1 MVVSFL
7 NNMIVTLSRIIKY
20 GFQNFFRNGWLS
32 VSTISIMILAAIVFE
47 GLILFNVTGK
57 TAINSIQEKI
67 DISVYFKSNV
77 PEDSILSIKR
87 SLEKLE
93 EVRDIEYVSRD
104 QALQEFKKRHEGDEA
119 ISQAVEE
126 LDENPLLAAINIKAK
141 DPREYKTI
149 ASYLNNASLQ
159 DQVEKVTYAQNEVV
173 IDRLVGLIDT
183 MRNGGIVL
191 TIFLAFLAI
200 VVTFNTIRLA
210 IFSSNDQIGIMRLVG
225 ASNTFV
231 RGPFIVEGIV
241 YGVVASIVSF
251 VFLIPIMSFLS
262 PYVNSFIPEMNL
274 SAYISSNALSLLL
287 YQFIFCVGL
296 GILSSIIAVRK
307 YLHV

>member
-1 MVVSFL
+1 
-7 NNMIVTLSRIIKY
+7 MIVTLSRIIKY
-20 GFQNFFRNGWLS
+20 GFQTFFRNGWLS

-87 SLEKLE
+87 SLEKLD
-93 EVRDIEYVSRD
+93 EVASVIYVSRD
-104 QALQEFKKRHEGDEA
+104 QALQDFKKRHENDEA

-141 DPREYKTI
+141 DPREYKAI
-149 ASYLNNASLQ
+149 ASYLDNKTLQ
-159 DQVEKVTYAQNEVV
+159 DQIEKVSYAQNEVV

-183 MRNGGIVL
+183 LRNGGIVL

-231 RGPFIVEGIV
+231 RGPFIVEGIL
-241 YGVVASIVSF
+241 YGVVSAIVSF
-251 VFLIPIMSFLS
+251 VFLIPIISFLS

-274 SAYISSNALSLLL
+274 SLYVSGNVLSLLL
-287 YQFIFCVGL
+287 YQFLFCIGL
-296 GILSSIIAVRK
+296 GIFSSIIAVRK
-307 YLHV
+307 YLHI

>member
-1 MVVSFL
+1 
-7 NNMIVTLSRIIKY
+7 MIVTLSRIIKY
-20 GFQNFFRNGWLS
+20 GFQAFVRNGWLS

-57 TAINSIQEKI
+57 TAITSIQEKI

-87 SLEKLE
+87 SLEKLD
-93 EVRDIEYVSRD
+93 EVRSVEYISRD
-104 QALQEFKKRHEGDEA
+104 QALQDFKKRHEGDEA

-141 DPREYKTI
+141 DPREYKAI
-149 ASYLNNASLQ
+149 ASYLDNKTLQ
-159 DQVEKVTYAQNEVV
+159 DQIEKVTYAQNEVV

-210 IFSSNDQIGIMRLVG
+210 IFSSNDQISIMRFVG
-225 ASNTFV
+225 GSNTFI
-231 RGPFIVEGIV
+231 RGPFIVEGII
-241 YGVVASIVSF
+241 YGIVAAIVSF
-251 VFLIPIMSFLS
+251 VFFIPIINFLS

-274 SAYISSNALSLLL
+274 SAYMAGNAMSLLF
-287 YQFIFCVGL
+287 YQFLFCIGL
-296 GILSSIIAVRK
+296 GIFSSIIAVRK
-307 YLHV
+307 YLHA

>member
-1 MVVSFL
+1 
-7 NNMIVTLSRIIKY
+7 MIVTLSRIVKY
-20 GFQNFFRNGWLS
+20 GFQTFFRNGWLS

-57 TAINSIQEKI
+57 TAITSIQEKI
-67 DISVYFKSNV
+67 DISVYFKSNI

-87 SLEKLE
+87 SLEKLD
-93 EVRDIEYVSRD
+93 EVASVTYVSRD
-104 QALQEFKKRHEGDEA
+104 QALQDFKKRHENDEA
-119 ISQAVEE
+119 ITQAVEE
-126 LDENPLLAAINIKAK
+126 LDDNPLLAAINIKAK

-149 ASYLNNASLQ
+149 ATYLDNKALQ
-159 DQVEKVTYAQNEVV
+159 DQVEKVSYAQNEVV

-191 TIFLAFLAI
+191 TIFLAFLAV

-225 ASNTFV
+225 ASNAFV
-231 RGPFIVEGIV
+231 RGPFIVEGVLYGIV
-241 YGVVASIVSF
+241 AALVSF
-251 VFLIPIMSFLS
+251 VFLIPIINFLS

-274 SAYISSNALSLLL
+274 SAYMGANVMALLL
-287 YQFIFCVGL
+287 YQLLFCVGL
-296 GILSSIIAVRK
+296 GVLSSIVAVRK